1 MKHSDNTVL
10 FYYFMFKLTFLLF
23 VVSFSSFAHC
33 VNNKN
38 PVILISLDGFAG
50 KYLTTYQPPY
60 LLSMAK
66 KGVFTDAL
74 IPVYPSK
81 TFPNHLTMVT
91 GKPPA
96 EHGIVHNSFYHRGF
110 NTNYTLG
117 SGKHNSA
124 WLTAKPIWTIAE
136 QQGIKTAVYFWPESE
151 TKVDNILPSYV
162 KAYQHNT
169 PNEVRLAQLVSWL
182 QLPEP
187 ERPQLLISY
196 ISTIDDIGHS
206 HGTKAEQ
213 TKNAIRKVDKLLEDF
228 VNKVQQSTSLT
239 PNIIIVSDHG
249 MIDVKHGKKLN
260 VDNLLTPPTGTVVV
274 NGQTQ
279 LYIYNDNQVAL
290 TRLRNRLTKHK
301 NQQYFRTYLATD
313 FPKHWQLSLRTHT
326 TPDMI
331 IEAIPP
337 AIFVKEGKHTPFA
350 THGYD
355 PIKNED
361 LNAMMIAL
369 GPKFKQGH
377 QIDKL
382 ENKHVFHLVAS
393 LLSLQNIEHSEVIR
407 AFFKRTP

>member
-1 MKHSDNTVL
+1 
-10 FYYFMFKLTFLLF
+10 MFKFSFLLF
-23 VVSFSSFAHC
+23 VACFSSFAQT

-38 PVILISLDGFAG
+38 PVILISLDGFSG
-50 KYLTTYQPPY
+50 KYLTKYQPPN
-60 LLSMAK
+60 LLSMAN
-66 KGVFTDAL
+66 KGISTDAL

-91 GKPPA
+91 GKSPA
-96 EHGIVHNSFYHRGF
+96 EHGIVHNSFYHRSL
-110 NTNYTLG
+110 NKNYTLG

-151 TKVDNILPSYV
+151 TKVNNILPSHV
-162 KAYQHNT
+162 KAYKHNT
-169 PNEVRLAQLVSWL
+169 SNKVRLAQLISWL
-182 QLPEP
+182 QLPES

-213 TKNAIRKVDKLLEDF
+213 TKNAIRYVDKLLGDF
-228 VNKVQQSTSLT
+228 VKKIHQSTSLT

-249 MIDVKHGKKLN
+249 MIDVNQGKKLN
-260 VDNLLTPPTGTVVV
+260 IGDLFTPQKNTIVV

-279 LYIYNDNQVAL
+279 LYMYNDDHEAL
-290 TRLRNRLTKHK
+290 ARLHDQLTKHK
-301 NQQYFRTYLATD
+301 NRQHFRSYLAKD
-313 FPKHWQLSLRTHT
+313 FPKHWQLNQQTQA

-337 AIFVKEGKHTPFA
+337 AIFVKEGKHSPFA

-355 PIKNED
+355 PTSNKD
-361 LNAMMIAL
+361 LNAMMIAF
-369 GPKFKQGH
+369 GPQFKPDC

-382 ENKHVFHLVAS
+382 ENKYIFHLVAS
-393 LLSLQNIEHSEVIR
+393 LLSLEKIDSSEVIR
-407 AFFKRTP
+407 PFFKRTP